1 MVSLTALDLWGDTYT
16 FCLTLLVTW
25 AESFLVL
32 LQCNYGRWTRTPC
45 SDGAGAPR
53 RACLRHPRRRQG
65 RALPPRCQT
74 PQHSSASSSHWRHSS
89 GGTRTESLR
98 AARPWRCRY
107 CSSHILHHLPSK
119 KLLCCAK
126 FTSRSPLHLCLLNS
140 FKVYAEAQCYHNV
153 LSHTSLS
160 KARNWLRPLKQ
171 PQVYPLQSVWKVQQG
186 ISQQEAKSQ
195 SCYWAVVGDLK
206 ITQDV

>member
-1 MVSLTALDLWGDTYT
+1 MVSSTALDLWGDTYT

-53 RACLRHPRRRQG
+53 HACLHHPRRRQG

-74 PQHSSASSSHWRHSS
+74 PQRSSVSSSHWRHSS

-107 CSSHILHHLPSK
+107 CSSHILHPLPSK
-119 KLLCCAK
+119 KVLCCAK
-126 FTSRSPLHLCLLNS
+126 FTSRSSLHLWCLLNS
-140 FKVYAEAQCYHNV
+140 FKAYAEAQCPHKV
-153 LSHTSLS
+153 SFLILHCQKPGIGSALSNSHRFIPFQVSERYNKVSVSRRL
-160 KARNWLRPLKQ
+160 KAR
-171 PQVYPLQSVWKVQQG
+171 
-186 ISQQEAKSQ
+186 
-195 SCYWAVVGDLK
+195 VVIGQL
-206 ITQDV
+206 